1 MPDVHQLDGAGALLL
16 WVHVQPGARRTELVG
31 RHGDALKVRVAAPPV
46 DGKAN
51 AAVAA
56 ALAAHFGVPA
66 RDVALV
72 AGATSR
78 RKRFR
83 LVGVPADRVDV
94 LVATALAAGN
104 TPRPPDVREARQP

>member
-1 MPDVHQLDGAGALLL
+1 MPDVHQLDGSGALLL

-46 DGKAN
+46 DDKAT

-66 RDVALV
+66 RDVTLV

-83 LVGVPADRVDV
+83 LVGVRGDRIDD
-94 LVATALAAGN
+94 LVEAALAAGN
-104 TPRPPDVREARQP
+104 TPPPPDVREARRP